1 MKLRN
6 IIAAVA
12 LCFVASTAFAQDEKP
27 EYEFL
32 PHAFL
37 DVQGGAQYT
46 LGEAKFKDLISP
58 NVQLGFGYQITPW
71 FAPRL
76 QVNGWQSKGGWSAW
90 KENGIEYSPKTYKF
104 NYIAPGIDFIF
115 DLTNA
120 IGGFNPKRVVSV
132 ALFVG
137 GGANIAWKNDEA
149 HTVEAQIANYQN
161 TNPNLMY
168 DGKQN
173 MRYLWDGTKVNI
185 FGQAGLLF
193 DFRVSDKVSI
203 NIEGNANILT
213 DKYNSKKAGNADWY
227 FNALAGVKINLG
239 KTYTT
244 KFIPA
249 PEPEIRYV
257 EKVVEKI
264 VEVPAKV
271 EVKPIEKIRRDIF
284 FKINSYKVSET
295 EAEKI
300 KDIADYMNQNPN
312 AKVEVTGY
320 ADAGTGNNRINDR
333 LAAQRADVVVK
344 ALMNQYNI
352 SADRI
357 SYDSKGSRV
366 QPFAEND
373 LNRVTICIAE

>member
-12 LCFVASTAFAQDEKP
+12 LCFVAGTAFAQDEKP

-32 PHAFL
+32 PHPFL

-71 FAPRL
+71 FAPRF

-90 KENGIEYSPKTYKF
+90 KENGIDYAPKTYKF

-149 HTVEAQIANYQN
+149 NNIATSLIGQPTYSGYQ
-161 TNPNLMY
+161 ME
-168 DGKQN
+168 
-173 MRYLWDGTKVNI
+173 YLWDGTKVRA
-185 FGQAGLLF
+185 FGRGGVEVG
-193 DFRVSDKVSI
+193 FRVSDAVAI
-203 NIEGNANILT
+203 MLEGNANILS
-213 DKYNSKKAGNADWY
+213 DRYNSKKAGNADWY
-227 FNALAGVKINLG
+227 FNALAGVRINLG
-239 KTYTT
+239 KSY
-244 KFIPA
+244 KIKEKPA
-249 PEPEIRYV
+249 PEPAPAPAPAP
-257 EKVVEKI
+257 VVEKPK
-264 VEVPAKV
+264 PAPAPVVQKV
-271 EVKPIEKIRRDIF
+271 EPYRCDIF
-284 FKINSYKVSET
+284 FKINKHVAAPEELAKLDALKAYMDKNAKSKVS
-295 EAEKI
+295 I
-300 KDIADYMNQNPN
+300 
-312 AKVEVTGY
+312 VGY
-320 ADAGTGNNRINDR
+320 ADKGTGS
-333 LAAQRADVVVK
+333 AAYNQKISSQRAAYIKDLLINK
-344 ALMNQYNI
+344 YGIDA
-352 SADRI
+352 SRI
-357 SYDSKGSRV
+357 SEDYKGDTV

-373 LNRVTICIAE
+373 ANRVTICIAE

>member
-12 LCFVASTAFAQDEKP
+12 LCFVAGTAFAQDEKP

-32 PHAFL
+32 PHPFL

-71 FAPRL
+71 FAPRF

-90 KENGIEYSPKTYKF
+90 KENGIEYAPKTYKF

-149 HTVEAQIANYQN
+149 NNIAASLIGQPTYSGYQ
-161 TNPNLMY
+161 ME
-168 DGKQN
+168 
-173 MRYLWDGTKVNI
+173 YLWDGTKVRA
-185 FGQAGLLF
+185 FGRGGVEVG
-193 DFRVSDKVSI
+193 FRVSDAVAI
-203 NIEGNANILT
+203 MLEGNANILS
-213 DKYNSKKAGNADWY
+213 DRYNSKKAGNADWY
-227 FNALAGVKINLG
+227 FNALAGVRINLG
-239 KTYTT
+239 KSY
-244 KFIPA
+244 KIKEKPA
-249 PEPEIRYV
+249 PEPAPAPAPAP
-257 EKVVEKI
+257 VVEKPK
-264 VEVPAKV
+264 PAPAPVVQKV
-271 EVKPIEKIRRDIF
+271 EPYRCDIF
-284 FKINSYKVSET
+284 FKINKHVAAPEELAKLDALKAYMDKNAKSKVS
-295 EAEKI
+295 I
-300 KDIADYMNQNPN
+300 
-312 AKVEVTGY
+312 VGY
-320 ADAGTGNNRINDR
+320 ADKGTGS
-333 LAAQRADVVVK
+333 AAYNQKISSQRAAYIKDLLINK
-344 ALMNQYNI
+344 YGIDA
-352 SADRI
+352 SRI
-357 SYDSKGSRV
+357 SEDYKGDTV

-373 LNRVTICIAE
+373 ANRVTICIAE

>member
-12 LCFVASTAFAQDEKP
+12 LCFVAGTAFAQDEKP

-32 PHAFL
+32 PHPFL

-71 FAPRL
+71 FAPRF

-90 KENGIEYSPKTYKF
+90 KENGIDYAPKTYKF

-149 HTVEAQIANYQN
+149 NNIAASLIGQPTYSGYQ
-161 TNPNLMY
+161 ME
-168 DGKQN
+168 
-173 MRYLWDGTKVNI
+173 YLWDGTKVRA
-185 FGQAGLLF
+185 FGRGGVEVG
-193 DFRVSDKVSI
+193 FRVSDAVAI
-203 NIEGNANILT
+203 MLEGNANILS
-213 DKYNSKKAGNADWY
+213 DRYNSKKAGNADWY
-227 FNALAGVKINLG
+227 FNALAGVRINLG
-239 KTYTT
+239 KSY
-244 KFIPA
+244 KIKEKPA
-249 PEPEIRYV
+249 PEPAPAPAPAP
-257 EKVVEKI
+257 VVEKPK
-264 VEVPAKV
+264 PAPAPVVQKV
-271 EVKPIEKIRRDIF
+271 EPYRCDIF
-284 FKINSYKVSET
+284 FKINKHVAAPEELAKLDALKAYMDKNAKSKVS
-295 EAEKI
+295 I
-300 KDIADYMNQNPN
+300 
-312 AKVEVTGY
+312 VGY
-320 ADAGTGNNRINDR
+320 ADKGTGS
-333 LAAQRADVVVK
+333 AAYNQKISSQRAAYIKDLLINK
-344 ALMNQYNI
+344 YGIDA
-352 SADRI
+352 SRI
-357 SYDSKGSRV
+357 SEDYKGDTV

-373 LNRVTICIAE
+373 ANRVTICIAE

>member
-90 KENGIEYSPKTYKF
+90 KENGIEYAPKTYKF
-104 NYIAPGIDFIF
+104 NYVAPGIDFIF

-149 HTVEAQIANYQN
+149 NAIATDLIGQPTYSGYQ
-161 TNPNLMY
+161 ME
-168 DGKQN
+168 
-173 MRYLWDGTKVNI
+173 YLWDGTKVRA
-185 FGQAGLLF
+185 FGRGGVEVG
-193 DFRVSDKVSI
+193 FRVSDAVSI
-203 NIEGNANILT
+203 MLEGNANILS
-213 DKYNSKKAGNADWY
+213 DRYNSKKAGNADWY
-227 FNALAGVKINLG
+227 FNALAGVRINLG
-239 KTYTT
+239 KSY
-244 KFIPA
+244 KIKEKPA
-249 PEPEIRYV
+249 PEPEPAPAPAP
-257 EKVVEKI
+257 VVEKPK
-264 VEVPAKV
+264 PAPAPVVQKV
-271 EVKPIEKIRRDIF
+271 EPYRCDIF
-284 FKINSYKVSET
+284 FKINKHVAAAEELAKLDALKAYMDKYPKSKVS
-295 EAEKI
+295 I
-300 KDIADYMNQNPN
+300 
-312 AKVEVTGY
+312 VGY
-320 ADAGTGNNRINDR
+320 ADKGTGS
-333 LAAQRADVVVK
+333 AAYNQKISSQR
-344 ALMNQYNI
+344 
-352 SADRI
+352 SAYIKDLLVSKYGIDESRI
-357 SYDSKGSRV
+357 SEDYKGDTV

-373 LNRVTICIAE
+373 ANRVTICIAE

>member
-12 LCFVASTAFAQDEKP
+12 LCFVAGTAFAQDEKP

-32 PHAFL
+32 PHPFL

-71 FAPRL
+71 FAPRF

-90 KENGIEYSPKTYKF
+90 KENGIDYAPKTYKF

-149 HTVEAQIANYQN
+149 NNIATSLIGQPTYSGYQ
-161 TNPNLMY
+161 ME
-168 DGKQN
+168 
-173 MRYLWDGTKVNI
+173 YLWDGTKVRA
-185 FGQAGLLF
+185 FGRGGVEVG
-193 DFRVSDKVSI
+193 FRVSDAVAI
-203 NIEGNANILT
+203 MLEGNANILS
-213 DKYNSKKAGNADWY
+213 DRYNSKKAGNADWY
-227 FNALAGVKINLG
+227 FNALAGVRINLG
-239 KTYTT
+239 KSY
-244 KFIPA
+244 KIKEKPA
-249 PEPEIRYV
+249 PEPAPAPAP
-257 EKVVEKI
+257 VVEKPK
-264 VEVPAKV
+264 PAPAPVVQKV
-271 EVKPIEKIRRDIF
+271 EPYRCDTF
-284 FKINSYKVSET
+284 FKINKHVAAPEELAKLDALKAYMDKYPKSKVS
-295 EAEKI
+295 I
-300 KDIADYMNQNPN
+300 
-312 AKVEVTGY
+312 VGY
-320 ADAGTGNNRINDR
+320 ADKGTGS
-333 LAAQRADVVVK
+333 AAYNQKISSQRAAYIKDLLINK
-344 ALMNQYNI
+344 YGIDA
-352 SADRI
+352 SRI
-357 SYDSKGSRV
+357 SEDYKGDTV

-373 LNRVTICIAE
+373 ANRVTICIAE

>member
-12 LCFVASTAFAQDEKP
+12 LCFVAGTAFAQEEKP

-58 NVQLGFGYQITPW
+58 NVQLGIGYQITPW

-90 KENGIEYSPKTYKF
+90 KENGIEYAPKTYKF
-104 NYIAPGIDFIF
+104 NYVAPGIDLIF

-149 HTVEAQIANYQN
+149 NAIATSLIGQPTYSGYQ
-161 TNPNLMY
+161 ME
-168 DGKQN
+168 
-173 MRYLWDGTKVNI
+173 YLWDGTKVRA
-185 FGQAGLLF
+185 FGRGGLEVG
-193 DFRVSDKVSI
+193 FRVSDVVSI
-203 NIEGNANILT
+203 MLEGNANILS
-213 DKYNSKKAGNADWY
+213 DRYNSKKAGNADWY
-227 FNALAGVKINLG
+227 FNALAGVRINLG
-239 KTYTT
+239 KTY
-244 KFIPA
+244 KVKEKPA
-249 PEPEIRYV
+249 PEPEPAPAPAP
-257 EKVVEKI
+257 VVEKPK
-264 VEVPAKV
+264 PAPAPVVQKV
-271 EVKPIEKIRRDIF
+271 EPYRCDIF
-284 FKINSYKVSET
+284 FQINKHVATAEELAKLDALKAYMDKYPKSKVS
-295 EAEKI
+295 I
-300 KDIADYMNQNPN
+300 
-312 AKVEVTGY
+312 VGY
-320 ADAGTGNNRINDR
+320 ADKGTGSAAYNQKISSQRSAYIKDLLINKYGID
-333 LAAQRADVVVK
+333 A
-344 ALMNQYNI
+344 
-352 SADRI
+352 SRI
-357 SYDSKGSRV
+357 SEDYKGDTV

-373 LNRVTICIAE
+373 ANRVTICIAE

>member
-32 PHAFL
+32 PHPFL

-71 FAPRL
+71 FAPRF

-90 KENGIEYSPKTYKF
+90 KENGIDYAPKTYKF

-149 HTVEAQIANYQN
+149 NNIATSLIGQPTYSGYQ
-161 TNPNLMY
+161 ME
-168 DGKQN
+168 
-173 MRYLWDGTKVNI
+173 YLWDGTKVRA
-185 FGQAGLLF
+185 FGRGGVEVG
-193 DFRVSDKVSI
+193 FRVSDAVAI
-203 NIEGNANILT
+203 MLEGNANILS
-213 DKYNSKKAGNADWY
+213 DRYNSKKAGNADWY
-227 FNALAGVKINLG
+227 FNALAGVRINLG
-239 KTYTT
+239 KSY
-244 KFIPA
+244 KIKEKPA
-249 PEPEIRYV
+249 PEPAPAPAPAP
-257 EKVVEKI
+257 VVEKPK
-264 VEVPAKV
+264 PAPAPVVQKV
-271 EVKPIEKIRRDIF
+271 EPYRCDIF
-284 FKINSYKVSET
+284 FKINKHVAAPEELAKLDALKAYMDKNAKSKVS
-295 EAEKI
+295 I
-300 KDIADYMNQNPN
+300 
-312 AKVEVTGY
+312 VGY
-320 ADAGTGNNRINDR
+320 ADKGTGS
-333 LAAQRADVVVK
+333 AAYNQKISSQRAAYIKDLLINK
-344 ALMNQYNI
+344 YGIDA
-352 SADRI
+352 SRI
-357 SYDSKGSRV
+357 SEDYKGDTV

-373 LNRVTICIAE
+373 ANRVTICIAE

>member
-12 LCFVASTAFAQDEKP
+12 LCFVAGTAFAQDEKP

-32 PHAFL
+32 PHPFL

-71 FAPRL
+71 FAPRF

-90 KENGIEYSPKTYKF
+90 KENGIDYAPKAYKF

-149 HTVEAQIANYQN
+149 NNIAASLIGQPTYSGYQ
-161 TNPNLMY
+161 ME
-168 DGKQN
+168 
-173 MRYLWDGTKVNI
+173 YLWDGTKVRA
-185 FGQAGLLF
+185 FGRGGVEVG
-193 DFRVSDKVSI
+193 FRVSDAVAI
-203 NIEGNANILT
+203 MLEGNANILS
-213 DKYNSKKAGNADWY
+213 DRYNSKKAGNADWY
-227 FNALAGVKINLG
+227 FNALAGVRINLG
-239 KTYTT
+239 KSY
-244 KFIPA
+244 KIKEKPA
-249 PEPEIRYV
+249 PEPAPAPAPAP
-257 EKVVEKI
+257 VVEKPK
-264 VEVPAKV
+264 PAPAPVVQKV
-271 EVKPIEKIRRDIF
+271 EPYRCDIF
-284 FKINSYKVSET
+284 FKINKHVAAPEELAKLDALKAYMDKNAKSKVS
-295 EAEKI
+295 I
-300 KDIADYMNQNPN
+300 
-312 AKVEVTGY
+312 VGY
-320 ADAGTGNNRINDR
+320 ADKGTGS
-333 LAAQRADVVVK
+333 AAYNQKISSQRAAYIKDLLINK
-344 ALMNQYNI
+344 YGIDA
-352 SADRI
+352 SRI
-357 SYDSKGSRV
+357 SEDYKGDTV

-373 LNRVTICIAE
+373 ANRVTICIAE